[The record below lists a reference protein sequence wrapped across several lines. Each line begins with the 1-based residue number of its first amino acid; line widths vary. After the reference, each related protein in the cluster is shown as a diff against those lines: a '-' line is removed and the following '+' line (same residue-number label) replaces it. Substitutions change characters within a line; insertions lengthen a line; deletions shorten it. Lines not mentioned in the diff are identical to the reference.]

1 MSISVAIPPTCIIVH
16 NAKQGIMSTQTENI
30 AIAQT
35 KQIISQLLTTW
46 NTNTNRVTA
55 FFNKYEDDFYLQE
68 VAPGRSRAIYLLGH
82 LVASNDGL
90 LSLFGIS
97 EKLYPQLEE
106 LFLTNPDKAFNEY
119 PSLAEL
125 REYWKKVSS
134 TLADHFS
141 KMEPSDWL
149 SRHTKVSEEDFAKEP
164 HRNKL
169 NVLVSRAG
177 HISYHMGQLVFLEK
191 KEPAF

>member
-1 MSISVAIPPTCIIVH
+1 
-16 NAKQGIMSTQTENI
+16 MSTQTENT

-35 KQIISQLLTTW
+35 KQIISQLFTTW
-46 NTNTNRVTA
+46 HTNTNRVTA

-68 VAPGRSRAIYLLGH
+68 VVPGRSRAIYLLGH
-82 LVASNDGL
+82 LVGSSDGL

-106 LFLTNPDKAFNEY
+106 LFLINPDKAFNEY
-119 PSLAEL
+119 PSIAEL
-125 REYWKKVSS
+125 REYWKEVNS
-134 TLADHFS
+134 TLADHFN
-141 KMEPSDWL
+141 KWEPADWL

-169 NVLVSRAG
+169 NVLVSRAA

>member
-1 MSISVAIPPTCIIVH
+1 
-16 NAKQGIMSTQTENI
+16 MSTQTENI
-30 AIAQT
+30 AAAQT
-35 KQIISQLLTTW
+35 KQIISQILTTW
-46 NTNTNRVTA
+46 NTSTKRVTA

-82 LVASNDGL
+82 LAGSSDGL

-97 EKLYPQLEE
+97 ERLYPQLEK
-106 LFLTNPDKAFNEY
+106 LFLTSPDKAFDAY
-119 PSLAEL
+119 PSIAEL
-125 REYWKKVSS
+125 REYWEKVNS

-141 KMEPSDWL
+141 KMQPEDWL

-169 NVLVSRAG
+169 NVLISRAT